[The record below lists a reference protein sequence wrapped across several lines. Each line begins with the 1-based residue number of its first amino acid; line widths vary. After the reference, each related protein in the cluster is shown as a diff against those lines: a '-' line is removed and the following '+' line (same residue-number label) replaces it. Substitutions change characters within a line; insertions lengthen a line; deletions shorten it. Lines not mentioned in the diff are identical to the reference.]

1 VTIRSR
7 SEALADAFV
16 NYFDEPVRPS
26 PFNLAFA
33 RAVLG
38 LYLIWRVA
46 SLEWASYGE
55 WPFPLRSSSEF
66 LWVEPLLSALPYL
79 QWVLVGLLA
88 LFVVGYRIRWTAGLG
103 GLLLAHMLSTKTTI
117 YLAGTVESLFV
128 CAYVLLLFAFF
139 SEDDVLS
146 VDGLRRTR
154 NRSPDELATFLKS
167 DGAGSF
173 DDSDPAYRHRPLKW
187 ALLVAGLMYLGS
199 AWGKIMRSPLDVW
212 LSGEELRR
220 DLLFFREVTG
230 VARPLAEPFVQV
242 PELAWAGFVA
252 TTAFQLGLLVAV
264 LLGVTIAP
272 FVVGLISFH
281 LVVVATLGL
290 YFIDMVLLLAL
301 FGAWDRV
308 YGALAADRTVDLMY
322 DERCY
327 FCARSLYPFKLLD
340 VNGTVGWYSQFDAP
354 EAYRDRPDVDFEA
367 EMYVFVD
374 GEAHGGYHA
383 FRQLLKQFPVTVP
396 LWWLMALPPVAA
408 VGERVYEYVAEN
420 RDRHFVCS
428 YEGSEGG

>member
-1 VTIRSR
+1 MTVRSR
-7 SEALADAFV
+7 GEALADAFV
-16 NYFDEPVRPS
+16 NYVADPVRAS

-33 RAVLG
+33 RVLLG

-46 SLEWASYGE
+46 SMEWASYRE
-55 WPFPLRSSSEF
+55 WPFPLRTSSEF
-66 LWVEPLLSALPYL
+66 LWIEPLLWVLPYL

-103 GLLLAHMLSTKTTI
+103 GLLLAHLLSMKSTV
-117 YLAGTVESLFV
+117 YLAGTVESMYV

-139 SEDDVLS
+139 DEDDVLS

-173 DDSDPAYRHRPLKW
+173 ADDDPAYRLRPLKW
-187 ALLVAGLMYLGS
+187 GLLVVGLMYLGS
-199 AWGKIMRSPLDVW
+199 AWGKIMQGPVDVW
-212 LSGEELRR
+212 LSGEDLRR
-220 DLLFFREVTG
+220 DILFFQEVTG
-230 VARPLAEPFVQV
+230 VARPLAEPFLQV

-252 TTAFQLGLLVAV
+252 TAIFQLGLIVAI
-264 LLGVTIAP
+264 LLGVTITP
-272 FVVGLISFH
+272 FVVGLIAFH
-281 LVVVATLGL
+281 LLVVATLGL
-290 YFIDMVLLLAL
+290 YFIDMILLLTL
-301 FGAWDRV
+301 FGSWDRLH
-308 YGALAADRTVDLMY
+308 GALATDRTVDLVY

-340 VNGTVGWYSQFDAP
+340 RNGTIGWYSQFDAP
-354 EAYRDRPDVDFEA
+354 EAYRDRPDVDFQE

-374 GEAHGGYHA
+374 GEAYGGYHA
-383 FRQLLKQFPVTVP
+383 FRQLLGQFPVTTP
-396 LWWLMALPPVAA
+396 LSWLMALPPVAA
-408 VGERVYEYVAEN
+408 VGERVYRYVAEN

-428 YEGSEGG
+428 YEGSGGT

>member
-1 VTIRSR
+1 MRIRSR
-7 SEALADAFV
+7 AEALADACV
-16 NYFDEPVRPS
+16 NYVADPVRAS

-33 RAVLG
+33 RVLLG
-38 LYLIWRVA
+38 TYLIWRVA
-46 SLEWASYGE
+46 SLEWASYAE

-66 LWVEPLLSALPYL
+66 LWVEPLLATLPYL
-79 QWVLVGLLA
+79 PWLLVALLA

-103 GLLLAHMLSTKTTI
+103 GLLLIHLLSMKTTV
-117 YLAGTVESLFV
+117 YLAGTVESMYI

-139 SEDDVLS
+139 HEDDVLS

-154 NRSPDELATFLKS
+154 HRSPDELSTFLKS
-167 DGAGSF
+167 DGSGSF
-173 DDSDPAYRHRPLKW
+173 DDGDPAYRHRPLKW
-187 ALLVAGLMYLGS
+187 ALVVVGLMYLGS
-199 AWGKIMRSPLDVW
+199 AWGKIIRGPLDIW
-212 LSGEELRR
+212 LSGEDLRR
-220 DLLFFREVTG
+220 DLLFFQEVTG
-230 VARPLAEPFVQV
+230 VARPLAEPFMQI

-252 TTAFQLGLLVAV
+252 TAALQLGLIVAV
-264 LLGVTIAP
+264 LLGVTITP

-290 YFIDMVLLLAL
+290 YFTDMVLLLSL
-301 FGAWDRV
+301 FGAWDRAHA
-308 YGALAADRTVDLMY
+308 ALATDRTVDLVY

-340 VNGTVGWYSQFDAP
+340 VRGTVEWYSQFDAP
-354 EAYRDRPDVDFEA
+354 EAYRDRPDVDFEE
-367 EMYVFVD
+367 EMYGFVG

-383 FRQLLKQFPVTVP
+383 FRQLLKQFPVTAP
-396 LWWLMALPPVAA
+396 LSWLMALPPVAA

-428 YEGSEGG
+428 YESSEGA